1 MNQHMKKNLLKSLF
15 LGLSI
20 LFFSQFTFAQLS
32 ITPASGPNV
41 CDGTAAISNPSSVIQ
56 SSITW
61 YGMGAVIATNTYQ
74 IGNLCPGNYGVY
86 YNQSNPAGGI
96 DSMTATFIILGG
108 VINPCANF
116 NVSLTTTPCST
127 VSSNDGSISPNVT
140 GGTAPYMYMW
150 NQGSVTQNI
159 INLIPGFNYCV
170 NVTDMNG
177 CQMMVCDSMTVSG
190 ANTGDTLIVN
200 NANCG
205 PASTGNFVQQ
215 YEDCNFDFN
224 ACTSASMTASM
235 TIGVDTLLTIWTFVD
250 SMGVSIGTYT
260 IYYYI
265 PNGMSNGCVNLQFM
279 LYCPIK
285 SGNVKTIVV
294 NDMVQLSGL
303 NELVKNPFTVLNP
316 MGSELNVQF
325 DEVTSGTI
333 KLYNMTGQLVK
344 SQVLDSVQHASIAT
358 TNLPAGTYFFQL
370 EVGSTV
376 YTQKVIK

>member
-1 MNQHMKKNLLKSLF
+1 MKRNLLKTMF
-15 LGLSI
+15 LGLSL
-20 LFFSQFTFAQLS
+20 LFLAQFSNAQLA

-41 CDGTAAISNPSSVIQ
+41 CDGTAAISNPSQVIQ

-61 YGMGAVIATNTYQ
+61 YGNGAIVASNTYQ

-96 DSMTATFIILGG
+96 DSMNASFIILGG
-108 VINPCANF
+108 GPNPCANF
-116 NVSLTTTPCST
+116 NVTLTTTPCST
-127 VSSNDGSISPNVT
+127 VSSNDGSILTTVT
-140 GGTAPYMYMW
+140 GGTAPYTFLW
-150 NQGSVTQNI
+150 STANTLQNLY
-159 INLIPGFNYCV
+159 NLIPGFNYCV
-170 NVTDMNG
+170 NVVDMNG
-177 CQMMVCDSMTVSG
+177 CQMNVCDSMTVSG

-205 PASTGNFVQQ
+205 PVAIGNFVQQ

-224 ACTSASMTASM
+224 ACTSASMTSSNM
-235 TIGVDTLLTIWTFVD
+235 IGVDTLQTVWTFVD
-250 SMGVSIGTYT
+250 SNNVTIGTYT

-265 PNGMSNGCVNLQFM
+265 PNGMGNGCVNLEFI

-285 SGNVKTIVV
+285 STNIKTIVV
-294 NDMVQLSGL
+294 NDAAQLSGL

-316 MGSELNVQF
+316 MGSELTVQF

-333 KLYNMTGQLVK
+333 KLLNMAGQVVK
-344 SQVLDSVQHASIAT
+344 TQALQSVKQVSIAT
-358 TNLPAGTYFFQL
+358 TNVPAGTYFFQL

-376 YTQKVIK
+376 YTQKVMK

>member
-1 MNQHMKKNLLKSLF
+1 MKKHLLKSLF
-15 LGLSI
+15 LELSL
-20 LFFSQFTFAQLS
+20 LFISQFSFAQLN

-41 CDGTAAISNPSSVIQ
+41 CDGTAALSNPSSVIQ

-61 YGMGAVIATNTYQ
+61 YGNGATIATNTFQ
-74 IGNLCPGNYGVY
+74 IGNLCPGNYNVS
-86 YNQSNPAGGI
+86 YNQANPAGVI
-96 DSMTATFIILGG
+96 DSMNAFFIILGG
-108 VINPCANF
+108 TTNPCANF

-127 VSSNDGSISPNVT
+127 ISSNDGSIVSNVT
-140 GGTAPYMYMW
+140 GGTAPYFYQW
-150 NQGSVTQNI
+150 STA
-159 INLIPGFNYCV
+159 NLVPNLYNLYPGYNYCLI
-170 NVTDMNG
+170 VTDANN
-177 CQMMVCDSMTVSG
+177 CQMMVCDSMTIAG

-205 PASTGNFVQQ
+205 PAAVGNLVQQ

-260 IYYYI
+260 IYYYT
-265 PNGMSNGCVNLQFM
+265 PNGMANGCLNLQFM

-303 NELVKNPFTVLNP
+303 NELVKNPFTVMNP

-344 SQVLDSVQHASIAT
+344 SQVLESAQQASITT
-358 TNLPAGTYFFQL
+358 TNLPTGTYFFQL

>member
-1 MNQHMKKNLLKSLF
+1 MKRNLLKSLF

-20 LFFSQFTFAQLS
+20 LFLAQFSYAQLNV
-32 ITPASGPNV
+32 TPVSGPNL
-41 CDGTAAISNPSSVIQ
+41 CDGTAALSNPSSVIQ

-61 YGMGAVIATNTYQ
+61 YGNGAIIATNTYQ
-74 IGNLCPGNYGVY
+74 IGNLCPGNYGVSY
-86 YNQSNPAGGI
+86 VQSNPVGGL
-96 DSMTATFIILGG
+96 DSLNASFFISGG
-108 VINPCANF
+108 VNPCANF
-116 NVSLTTTPCST
+116 NVTLTTTPCST

-140 GGTAPYMYMW
+140 GGTAPYMYLW
-150 NQGSVTQNI
+150 SQGSVTQDI
-159 INLIPGFNYCV
+159 INLIPGFTYCV

-190 ANTGDTLIVN
+190 TNTGDTLVVN

-205 PASTGNFVQQ
+205 PAAVGNFVQQ

-224 ACTSASMTASM
+224 ACTSASMTSNM
-235 TIGVDTLLTIWTFVD
+235 TIGNDTLLTVWTFVD
-250 SMGVSIGTYT
+250 SNNVAIGTYT

-265 PNGMSNGCVNLQFM
+265 PNGIGNGCVNLQFI

-285 SGNVKTIVV
+285 STNIKTIVV

-303 NELVKNPFTVLNP
+303 NEMVKNPFNVINP
-316 MGSELNVQF
+316 IGNELTVQF
-325 DEVTSGTI
+325 DEVTTGTI
-333 KLYNMTGQLVK
+333 RLYNMNGQLVK
-344 SQVLDSVQHASIAT
+344 TQSLLSVQQATIAT

>member
-1 MNQHMKKNLLKSLF
+1 MKRNLLKSLF

-20 LFFSQFTFAQLS
+20 LFLAQFSYAQLNV
-32 ITPASGPNV
+32 TPVSGPNL
-41 CDGTAAISNPSSVIQ
+41 CDGTAALSNPSSVIQ

-61 YGMGAVIATNTYQ
+61 YGNGAIIATNTYQ
-74 IGNLCPGNYGVY
+74 IGNLCPGNYGVSY
-86 YNQSNPAGGI
+86 VQSNPVGGL
-96 DSMTATFIILGG
+96 DSLNASFFISGG
-108 VINPCANF
+108 VNPCANF
-116 NVSLTTTPCST
+116 NVTLTTTPCST

-140 GGTAPYMYMW
+140 GGTAPYMYLW
-150 NQGSVTQNI
+150 SQGSVTQDI
-159 INLIPGFNYCV
+159 INLIPGFTYCV

-190 ANTGDTLIVN
+190 TNTGDTLVVN

-205 PASTGNFVQQ
+205 PAAVGNFVQQ

-224 ACTSASMTASM
+224 ACTSASMTSNM
-235 TIGVDTLLTIWTFVD
+235 TIGNDTLLTVWTFVD
-250 SMGVSIGTYT
+250 SNNVAIGTYT

-265 PNGMSNGCVNLQFM
+265 PNGIGNGCVNLQFI

-285 SGNVKTIVV
+285 STNIKTIVV

-303 NELVKNPFTVLNP
+303 NEMVKNPFSVNNP
-316 MGSELNVQF
+316 MGNELSVQF
-325 DEVTSGTI
+325 DEVTSGTMR
-333 KLYNMTGQLVK
+333 LYNMNGQLVK
-344 SQVLDSVQHASIAT
+344 TQSLLSVQQATIAT

>member
-1 MNQHMKKNLLKSLF
+1 MKKNLLKSLF

-20 LFFSQFTFAQLS
+20 LFLSQFSFAQLN

-41 CDGTAAISNPSSVIQ
+41 CDGTAAFGNTSSVIQ

-61 YGMGAVIATNTYQ
+61 YGNGAIIATNSYQ
-74 IGNLCPGNYGVY
+74 IGNLCPGNYGVS
-86 YNQSNPAGGI
+86 YNQFSPAGGI
-96 DSMTATFIILGG
+96 DSLNVSFFIQGG
-108 VINPCANF
+108 GPNPCVNF
-116 NVSLTTTPCST
+116 NVTLTTTPCST

-140 GGTAPYMYMW
+140 GGTAPYMYLW
-150 NQGSVTQNI
+150 SQGSVTQDI
-159 INLIPGFNYCV
+159 INLIPGFTYCV

-190 ANTGDTLIVN
+190 SNTGDTLVVN

-205 PASTGNFVQQ
+205 PAAVGNFVQQ

-224 ACTSASMTASM
+224 ACTSASMTSSTM
-235 TIGVDTLLTIWTFVD
+235 IGNDTLQTVWTFVD
-250 SMGVSIGTYT
+250 SNNIAIGTYT

-265 PNGMSNGCVNLQFM
+265 PNGMGNGCVNLQFI

-285 SGNVKTIVV
+285 SSNIKTIVV
-294 NDMVQLSGL
+294 NDMVQFSGL
-303 NELVKNPFTVLNP
+303 NEVVKNPFNVINP
-316 MGSELNVQF
+316 IGNELTVQF
-325 DEVTSGTI
+325 DEVT
-333 KLYNMTGQLVK
+333 TGAVRLFNTHGQIVTTQSL
-344 SQVLDSVQHASIAT
+344 SSVQQSTIAT

>member
-1 MNQHMKKNLLKSLF
+1 MKRHLLKSLF

-20 LFFSQFTFAQLS
+20 LFFSQFTFAQLNV
-32 ITPASGPNV
+32 TPASGPNV
-41 CDGTAAISNPSSVIQ
+41 CDGTAALSNPSSVIQ

-61 YGMGAVIATNTYQ
+61 YGMGAVIASNTYQ

-108 VINPCANF
+108 GPNPCANF
-116 NVSLTTTPCST
+116 NVTLTTTPCST

-140 GGTAPYMYMW
+140 GGTAPFMYLW
-150 NQGSVTQNI
+150 SQGSVTQDI
-159 INLIPGFNYCV
+159 INLIPGFTYCV

-190 ANTGDTLIVN
+190 TNTGDTLVVN

-205 PASTGNFVQQ
+205 PAAVGNFVQQ

-224 ACTSASMTASM
+224 ACTSASMTSSTM
-235 TIGVDTLLTIWTFVD
+235 IGNDTLQTVWTFVD
-250 SMGVSIGTYT
+250 SNNVAIGTYT

-265 PNGMSNGCVNLQFM
+265 PNGMGNGCVNLQFI

-285 SGNVKTIVV
+285 SSNIKTIVV

-303 NELVKNPFTVLNP
+303 NEVLKNPFSIINP
-316 MGSELNVQF
+316 MGNDLTVQF
-325 DEVTSGTI
+325 DESTTGTMR
-333 KLYNMTGQLVK
+333 LYNMNGQVVK
-344 SQVLDSVQHASIAT
+344 TQSLSSVKQATIAT
-358 TNLPAGTYFFQL
+358 ANLPAGTYFFQL

>member
-1 MNQHMKKNLLKSLF
+1 MKKHLLKSLF
-15 LGLSI
+15 LGLSL
-20 LFFSQFTFAQLS
+20 LFLSQFSFGQLS

-61 YGMGAVIATNTYQ
+61 YGNGAIVASNTYQ

-96 DSMTATFIILGG
+96 DSMTTTFIILGG
-108 VINPCANF
+108 AINPCANF

-127 VSSNDGSISPNVT
+127 VSSNDGSIVCNVT
-140 GGTAPYMYMW
+140 GGTAPYVYMW
-150 NQGSVTQNI
+150 NQGSITQNLY
-159 INLIPGFNYCV
+159 NLIPGFTYCV
-170 NVTDMNG
+170 NVIDING
-177 CQMMVCDSMTVSG
+177 CQMNVCDSMTVSG
-190 ANTGDTLIVN
+190 VNTGDTLVVN

-205 PASTGNFVQQ
+205 PAAAGNFVQQ

-235 TIGVDTLLTIWTFVD
+235 TIGVDTLMTIWTFVD
-250 SMGVSIGTYT
+250 SNNVAIGTYT

-265 PNGMSNGCVNLQFM
+265 PNGMANACLNLQFI

-285 SGNVKTIVV
+285 SSNVKTIVV

-303 NELVKNPFTVLNP
+303 NEVVKNPFTVMNP

-325 DEVTSGTI
+325 DEVTSGTM
-333 KLYNMTGQLVK
+333 KLFNMTGQLVK
-344 SQVLDSVQHASIAT
+344 TQTLQSVQQASIAT
-358 TNLPAGTYFFQL
+358 MNLPAGTYFFQL

>member
-1 MNQHMKKNLLKSLF
+1 M
-15 LGLSI
+15 
-20 LFFSQFTFAQLS
+20 
-32 ITPASGPNV
+32 
-41 CDGTAAISNPSSVIQ
+41 CDGTAALSNPSSVIQ

-61 YGMGAVIATNTYQ
+61 YGNGATIATNTYQ
-74 IGNLCPGNYGVY
+74 IGNLCPGNYGVSY
-86 YNQSNPAGGI
+86 IQNNPAGGL
-96 DSMTATFIILGG
+96 DSLNASFFISGG
-108 VINPCANF
+108 ANPCLNF
-116 NVSLTTTPCST
+116 NVTLTTTPCST

-140 GGTAPYMYMW
+140 GGTAPYMYQW
-150 NQGSVTQNI
+150 NQGSVTQDI

-190 ANTGDTLIVN
+190 ANAGDTLVVN

-205 PASTGNFVQQ
+205 PAAVGTFVQQ

-265 PNGMSNGCVNLQFM
+265 PNGMANGCVDLQFM

-285 SGNVKTIVV
+285 SSNVKTIVV
-294 NDMVQLSGL
+294 NDMVQLSGV
-303 NELVKNPFTVLNP
+303 NEIVKNPFSVINP
-316 MGSELNVQF
+316 MGNELSVQF
-325 DEVTSGTI
+325 DEVTSGTMR
-333 KLYNMTGQLVK
+333 LYNMNGQVVK
-344 SQVLDSVQHASIAT
+344 TQSLTSVQQATIAT
-358 TNLPAGTYFFQL
+358 SNVPAGTYFFQL

>member
-1 MNQHMKKNLLKSLF
+1 MKKHLLKSLF
-15 LGLSI
+15 LGLSL
-20 LFFSQFTFAQLS
+20 LFLSQFSFGQLS

-41 CDGTAAISNPSSVIQ
+41 CDGTAAISNPSQVIQ

-61 YGMGAVIATNTYQ
+61 YGNGAIVASNTYQ

-96 DSMTATFIILGG
+96 DSMTTTFIILGG
-108 VINPCANF
+108 AINPCANF

-127 VSSNDGSISPNVT
+127 VSSNDGSILTNVT
-140 GGTAPYMYMW
+140 GGTAPYTYLW
-150 NQGSVTQNI
+150 SVATTTQNMY
-159 INLIPGFNYCV
+159 NLIPGFTYCV
-170 NVTDMNG
+170 TVIDING
-177 CQMMVCDSMTVSG
+177 CQMNVCDSMTVSG
-190 ANTGDTLIVN
+190 ANTGDTLVVN

-205 PASTGNFVQQ
+205 PAAAGNFVQQ

-235 TIGVDTLLTIWTFVD
+235 TIGVDTLMTIWTFVD
-250 SMGVSIGTYT
+250 SNNVAIGTYT

-265 PNGMSNGCVNLQFM
+265 PNGMANACLNLQFI

-285 SGNVKTIVV
+285 SSNVKTIVV
-294 NDMVQLSGL
+294 NDMVQLSGI
-303 NELVKNPFTVLNP
+303 NELVKNPFTVMNP

-344 SQVLDSVQHASIAT
+344 SHVLESVQQASIAT

>member
-1 MNQHMKKNLLKSLF
+1 MKKNLLKSLF

-20 LFFSQFTFAQLS
+20 LFFSQLTFAQLS

-41 CDGTAAISNPSSVIQ
+41 CDGTAALSNPSSVIQ

-108 VINPCANF
+108 GPNPCANF
-116 NVSLTTTPCST
+116 NVTLTTTPCST

-140 GGTAPYMYMW
+140 GGTAPYAYLW
-150 NQGSVTQNI
+150 SQGSVTQNI
-159 INLIPGFNYCV
+159 INLIPGFTYCV
-170 NVTDMNG
+170 NVVDANG
-177 CQMMVCDSMTVSG
+177 CQMNVCDSMTVSG
-190 ANTGDTLIVN
+190 ANTGDTLVVN

-205 PASTGNFVQQ
+205 PAAVGNFVQQ
-215 YEDCNFDFN
+215 YEDCNFYFN
-224 ACTSASMTASM
+224 ACTGASMTSSTM
-235 TIGVDTLLTIWTFVD
+235 IGNDTLQTVWTFVD
-250 SMGVSIGTYT
+250 SMNFTMATYT
-260 IYYYI
+260 VYYYI
-265 PNGMSNGCVNLQFM
+265 PNGMANGCVNLQFI

-285 SGNVKTIVV
+285 SSNIKTIVV
-294 NDMVQLSGL
+294 NDMAQLSGVK
-303 NELVKNPFTVLNP
+303 EIVKNPFTVLNP
-316 MGSELNVQF
+316 MGNELNVQF
-325 DEVTSGTI
+325 DVVTSGTM
-333 KLYNMTGQLVK
+333 KLINMNGQVVK
-344 SQVLDSVQHASIAT
+344 TQTLSAVQQATIAT
-358 TNLPAGTYFFQL
+358 TNVPAGTYFFQL